1 MPQLIFNTK
10 FKKNEGL
17 VISPQELLDLYFYG
31 IPIREPNGGV
41 MPMSTI
47 KQFIL
52 AAQDEVE
59 KWLGIKLIRQTIREE
74 KDFQRNDY
82 YSWGYIRT
90 TYPCVEPIA
99 LDGYIGLTKQISY
112 PKEWLS
118 ARKTSDGELYHR
130 HIYLVPSTN
139 SPTSHQ
145 VVYTG
150 ASPHLSLMGNA
161 QVPNYWHLEYET
173 GFCKTPNDLLNFIG
187 MLAAI
192 NLFHIMG
199 DLILGAG
206 IASQSIG
213 IDGLSQSISTT
224 SSATNAGYGARID
237 GYLKS
242 INGTPSSPGLKDRL
256 YNYYKGFTVS
266 SF

>member
-1 MPQLIFNTK
+1 MPTLSFNTK

-31 IPIREPNGGV
+31 ITIKEPNGSN
-41 MPMSTI
+41 MPISTI

-52 AAQDEVE
+52 SAQSEIE
-59 KWLGIKLIRQTIREE
+59 KWLGIKLIRQVVSEQ
-74 KDFQRNDY
+74 KDFYRNDW

-90 TYPCVEPIA
+90 TYPCVSPIS
-99 LDGYIGLTKQISY
+99 LDGYIGDVKQISY
-112 PKEWLS
+112 PTEWLS

-150 ASPHLSLMGNA
+150 ITPHLSLMGNG

-173 GFCKTPNDLLNFIG
+173 GFCKIPHDLLNAIG

-192 NLFHIMG
+192 NIFYIMG
-199 DLILGAG
+199 DIIMGNPG
-206 IASQSIG
+206 IGNQSIS
-213 IDGLSQSISTT
+213 IDGLSQSL
-224 SSATNAGYGARID
+224 SAKSDGYGARIK
-237 GYLKS
+237 GYLEAL
-242 INGTPSSPGLKDRL
+242 NGTSSGGGLKEKL
-256 YNYYKGFTVS
+256 YNYYKGFTIS